1 MSNTG
6 HIKLILLANSFHQS
20 SLLVMVPVLQQIYGI
35 NLSVLGSIVGAGL
48 LLSALSTPV
57 WGNIAAHRGYG
68 PVLLASVAGGL
79 LGITAISASVLL
91 TGVGIISPT
100 VGLALLIVAR
110 LLYGATA
117 SAALPIAQA
126 LRSTAATQT
135 TLLGSLGRLNA
146 LNGLGR
152 IAGNGLIGPLLALSI
167 AAPLLVVL
175 PLYVAALR
183 DVSRF
188 RNKPTPP
195 VAHADTKLAL
205 RSMVLPVTVAFG
217 VQCAIGSAYV
227 LLGPLLRDRFEFTAE
242 QAATAAGLC
251 LMWATLAGILT
262 QLVLTRAFGRHTA
275 LARFCGLVLAGVG
288 LWLLAGAAALSHV
301 TIAACVLAT
310 GVALS
315 LSANLAVSLGSAAD
329 PLRPK
334 ISTWLTSA
342 QLSGL
347 AAGSALAG
355 VLGDFSIEFALQCA
369 ACLAVFPAIACCAA
383 FLHASFTDTPDP
395 QRNI

>member
-35 NLSVLGSIVGAGL
+35 NLSVLGAVVGAGL

-57 WGNIAAHRGYG
+57 WGNIAANKGYG

-79 LGITAISASVLL
+79 LGITGIAASVML
-91 TGVGIISPT
+91 TAAEIIPAT
-100 VGLALLIVAR
+100 AGLAMLIVAR
-110 LLYGATA
+110 LLFGTTA

-126 LRSTAATQT
+126 LRSTTATQT
-135 TLLGSLGRLNA
+135 SLLGSLGRLNA

-152 IAGNGLIGPLLALSI
+152 IAGNGLIGPLLALGV
-167 AAPLLVVL
+167 AVPLLVVL

-183 DVSRF
+183 GVNRF
-188 RNKPTPP
+188 RTTPLP
-195 VAHADTKLAL
+195 PILHADLKLPV
-205 RSMVLPVTVAFG
+205 RSMVLPITVAFG

-227 LLGPLLRDRFEFTAE
+227 LLGPLLRDRFDFTAE

-251 LMWATLAGILT
+251 LMWATLAGIVT

-275 LARFCGLVLAGVG
+275 LARFCGLVMAGLG
-288 LWLLAGAAALSHV
+288 LWLLAGAATLLHV
-301 TIAACVLAT
+301 TIAACVLAI

-315 LSANLAVSLGSAAD
+315 LSANLAVGLGSAAE

-355 VLGDFSIEFALQCA
+355 VLGDFSIHFALQCA
-369 ACLAVFPAIACCAA
+369 ACLAALPAIACCAT
-383 FLHASFTDTPDP
+383 FLHASFTDNPDP
-395 QRNI
+395 QRNT